1 MSAPTRKYFGVEA
14 VSEVLDQLGN
24 NLEKP
29 VTAILVGGGAMSLKG
44 DKEATKD
51 VDMVVMNQA
60 EKKELIETA
69 KRLGFT
75 DQSNAFP
82 TYTELAATVLVDQKG
97 FQIDLF
103 QETIARKFKIHQDV
117 LERAEVFDDFSLLEI
132 YLLADEDLFLSKSV
146 TERDLDLA
154 DMHVLYLKG
163 LDEDTIIQEA
173 GIQDLFS
180 EIVWEAFLNQKLIE
194 LEQYAQLTIPWRKR
208 VEEIALLKMEG
219 RS

>member
-1 MSAPTRKYFGVEA
+1 LSAPTRKYFGVEA

>member
-1 MSAPTRKYFGVEA
+1 
-14 VSEVLDQLGN
+14 
-24 NLEKP
+24 
-29 VTAILVGGGAMSLKG
+29 MSLKG

-51 VDMVVMNQA
+51 VDMVVMNQS
-60 EKKELIETA
+60 EKQELIEAT
-69 KRLGFT
+69 KRVSFT

-82 TYTELAATVLVDQKG
+82 TYANLEATVLVDKAG

-103 QETIARKFKIHQDV
+103 QETIARKFKIHRDV
-117 LERAEVFDDFSLLEI
+117 LERAEVLDDFSLLEI

-163 LDEDTIIQEA
+163 LDEDTIIREA
-173 GIQDLFS
+173 GIQDSFS

-194 LEQYAQLTIPWRKR
+194 LEDYGQITIPWRSK
-208 VEEIALLKMEG
+208 VEDIAVEKMK
-219 RS
+219 SIQNVNSHIQ